1 MYALIL
7 AGGVGTR
14 LWPRSRRTRPKQLL
28 DLLASRTML
37 QVTYDRCAPLFPPE
51 KIFVITGRAY
61 VDEVR
66 RQLPELPANQVIGE
80 PIGRGTAPAIG
91 LGVLQVHRRDPNA
104 VLFSLHAD
112 HHILREEGFR
122 DTLRTAAD
130 VARDGFLV
138 TLGIQPAYPETGY
151 GYIEKG
157 SPLGRSGDHPAFRVA
172 RFTEKPNPETARQF
186 VESGRYLWNSGIFAW
201 QASTIM
207 NEMARWMPALH
218 ESLLDIEAAC
228 EDEAEEAVLDRLW
241 HNVPAES
248 IDVGILERS
257 DNVVVV
263 PADVGWS
270 DVGSWA
276 ALLNILPSNSDGNVL
291 IGDHLA
297 MDTHQTL
304 IYSAGRMV
312 ATLGVEDLIVVD
324 TDDVVLICPKD
335 RAQDVKKLVDEL
347 AQKKQDQYL

>member
-28 DLLASRTML
+28 DLLATRTML
-37 QVTYDRCAPLFPPE
+37 QVTYDRIAPLFPPE
-51 KIFVITGRAY
+51 NIFVITGRAY

-66 RQLPELPANQVIGE
+66 GQLPHLPAGQVVGE
-80 PIGRGTAPAIG
+80 PMGRGTAPAIG
-91 LGVLQVHRRDPNA
+91 LGVLQVRRRDPNA

-112 HHILREEGFR
+112 HHILRDKDFR
-122 DTLRTAAD
+122 DTLQAAAD

-138 TLGIQPAYPETGY
+138 TLGIQPAHPETGY

-157 SPLGRSGDHPAFRVA
+157 RALGHPGGHPAFRVA

-207 NEMARWMPALH
+207 DEMARWMPALH
-218 ESLLDIEAAC
+218 QSLLDIEAAC
-228 EDEAEEAVLDRLW
+228 VDEAEETVLDRLW
-241 HNVPAES
+241 QTVPSES

-276 ALLNILPSNSDGNVL
+276 ALLNILPSDSDGNVSL
-291 IGDHLA
+291 GDHLA
-297 MDTHQTL
+297 MDTRQTL
-304 IYSAGRMV
+304 VYSAGRMV
-312 ATLGVEDLIVVD
+312 ATLGVEDLIIVD

-347 AQKKQDQYL
+347 ARKKQDQYL